1 MKKAVKPT
9 HRGPRNSATPQIIA
23 ANPDLLLPPHE
34 QAVSNVRK
42 ATQSGKWLIAAFRI
56 DGEQLHLDRIALNF
70 PKGDLSLA
78 CRLFVEN
85 VEALKAE

>member
-1 MKKAVKPT
+1 MKKTAKPT
-9 HRGPRNSATPQIIA
+9 HPRPRNRAKPQILA
-23 ANPDLLLPPHE
+23 ANPDLLLPPPE
-34 QAVSNVRK
+34 QAASNVRK
-42 ATQSGKWLIAAFRI
+42 ATQSGKWLIASFRI